1 MNQFVTSITGTL
13 QQFPAWGVALFCFLS
28 ACIQQIFPPYPS
40 EVLLLALGA
49 LTGRGVLWG
58 PAAIVP
64 YAAGTVVSSLALF
77 WLSRRLGH
85 AVLANR
91 YVLRVFPRRSQ
102 RHAAVY
108 VRRYG
113 PAALALCKFLPGV
126 NTVCIVVGGAMGLSG
141 PAPALAIVLAG
152 IVENAVYFIAGC
164 VIGDNAAALGA
175 FAHRFTVAAVA
186 FAAALVVLYIL
197 FRLRKPIRKWLRRR
211 RAGRGG

>member
-1 MNQFVTSITGTL
+1 MNQFVTSMTGTL
-13 QQFPAWGVALFCFLS
+13 QQLPAWGVALFCFFS

-49 LTGRGVLWG
+49 LAGRGVLSG
-58 PAAIVP
+58 PAALVP
-64 YAAGTVVSSLALF
+64 YVAGTAASSLALF
-77 WLSRRLGH
+77 WLSRRLGR
-85 AVLANR
+85 AVLASR

-141 PAPALAIVLAG
+141 PAPVLAIVLAG
-152 IVENAVYFIAGC
+152 ILENAVYFIAGC
-164 VIGDNAAALGA
+164 AIGDNAAALGA
-175 FAHRFTVAAVA
+175 FAHRFTAAAVA
-186 FAAALVVLYIL
+186 AAAALLALYIL
-197 FRLRKPIRKWLRRR
+197 FRLRGPIRKWRRR
-211 RAGRGG
+211 RRMGRGG